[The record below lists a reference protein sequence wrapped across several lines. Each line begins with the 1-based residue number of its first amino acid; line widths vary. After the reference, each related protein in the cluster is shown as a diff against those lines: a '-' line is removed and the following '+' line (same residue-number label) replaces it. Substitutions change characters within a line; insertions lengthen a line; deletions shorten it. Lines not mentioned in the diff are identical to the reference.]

1 VADPRAARALRE
13 HGADAVSFQGLE
25 SGMSWWHAPQGN
37 GAAAL
42 AYHDTGRSWIAAGGP
57 LAASGQRAQAAADFA
72 AAARS
77 AGRRPVFF
85 GVESLEPFPGMK
97 RLQLGLQSALDPAQW
112 QDTLRRSAKLR
123 EQLRR
128 ARAKG
133 VTIRVVAAEELVPGA
148 PLRAL
153 VAALAQAWL
162 GSRRMEPMAF
172 LVSVEPFH
180 EPHEHVYLAAEH
192 RGALVQFLSVVP
204 IYARSAW
211 LIEDM
216 LRGRSAPNG
225 TTELLIDRLMREVGP
240 RSSFITPGLTPLTGA
255 LPPWLAAARFA
266 LRPLYDFDGLRRFR
280 ARLLPARWEPVWMAW
295 DRGAAPLVLLD
306 VLRAFA
312 GGHLLGFGW
321 RTLVRRA
328 NGPPFALALP
338 LVAWTAALALL
349 AAAGRQQL
357 LGFGAPALWAWVV
370 YDLALLAM
378 LFRAASRPSAA
389 RLLAV
394 TAMAALD
401 AALSMRHLAVAG
413 LGGAALPA
421 ALRLAATAGPVLG
434 TLGLALTLLR
444 LRKS

>member
-1 VADPRAARALRE
+1 MADPRAARALRE

-25 SGMSWWHAPQGN
+25 SGMSWWHAPRGD
-37 GAAAL
+37 AAV
-42 AYHDTGRSWIAAGGP
+42 AYFDTGRSWIAAGRP
-57 LAASGQRAQAAADFA
+57 LAAPSECAQAVAGFA

-97 RLQLGLQSALDPAQW
+97 RLQLGLQSVLDPAQW
-112 QDTLRRSAKLR
+112 QATLRRSAKLR

-133 VTIRVVAAEELVPGA
+133 VTIRLVAAEELAPGA
-148 PLRAL
+148 PLRAA
-153 VAALAQAWL
+153 VMELARAWL
-162 GSRRMEPMAF
+162 SSRRMEPMTF
-172 LVSVEPFH
+172 LVAVEPFN
-180 EPHEHVYLAAEH
+180 EPREHVYLAAEH
-192 RGALVQFLSVVP
+192 RGALVQFLSAVP
-204 IYARSAW
+204 IYARGAW
-211 LIEDM
+211 LVEDM
-216 LRGRSAPNG
+216 LRGGTAPNG
-225 TTELLIDRLMREVGP
+225 TTELLLDRLMREVGA
-240 RSSFITPGLTPLTGA
+240 RSSFVTPGLTPLTGA
-255 LPPWLAAARFA
+255 LPRWLEAARFV

-280 ARLLPARWEPVWMAW
+280 ARLSPARWEPVWMAW
-295 DRGAAPLVLLD
+295 DHGAAPLVLLD

-312 GGHLLGFGW
+312 GGRLLGFGW
-321 RTLVRRA
+321 RTLVRRP

-338 LVAWTAALALL
+338 LVAWTAALALI

-357 LGFGAPALWAWVV
+357 LAFSAPALWAWVA
-370 YDLALLAM
+370 YDIALLAM

-401 AALSMRHLAVAG
+401 AVLSTRHLAVTG

-421 ALRLAATAGPVLG
+421 ALRLAATAGPVFG
-434 TLGLALTLLR
+434 TLGLGLTLLR